1 MAFAIGFIV
10 LGLAC
15 FIIFSAIGA
24 FFGLVLKVT
33 FSFTWFVVVVTIIGI
48 LTICKYIVNPFK
60 FFKKKKVLL

>member
-1 MAFAIGFIV
+1 MAFAIGFVALGLVCIV
-10 LGLAC
+10 LLTAV
-15 FIIFSAIGA
+15 GA

-33 FSFTWFVVVVTIIGI
+33 FSFTWFVVVGILIGI